1 MIEQLYMN
9 VCSYIYVIDE
19 NMKTDKIKLEKAA
32 YILRAMAHETRLC
45 VLMHLSQTKES
56 SVSELMEE
64 VGCEQ
69 SLLSHHLTDLRAKG
83 ILNSRREGQRNFYS
97 INNDQVIPLLECILN
112 YCK

>member
-1 MIEQLYMN
+1 
-9 VCSYIYVIDE
+9 
-19 NMKTDKIKLEKAA
+19 MKDNREKLEKAA
-32 YILRAMAHETRLC
+32 YILKALSHETRLC
-45 VLMHLSQTKES
+45 VLMHLAKAKEK

-83 ILNSRREGQRNFYS
+83 ILKSRREGQRNLYS
-97 INNDQVIPLLECILN
+97 INNEQIIPLVECVLN

>member
-1 MIEQLYMN
+1 MG
-9 VCSYIYVIDE
+9 IDKE
-19 NMKTDKIKLEKAA
+19 KLEKAA
-32 YILRAMAHETRLC
+32 YIMKALAHETRLC
-45 VLMHLSQTKES
+45 VIIHLAQNKEK

-83 ILNSRREGQRNFYS
+83 ILKSRREGQRNLYS
-97 INNDQVIPLLECILN
+97 INNEQVIPLVECLLN

>member
-1 MIEQLYMN
+1 MNGCSCIYMSDMI
-9 VCSYIYVIDE
+9 
-19 NMKTDKIKLEKAA
+19 MKMDKIELEKAA
-32 YILRAMAHETRLC
+32 YILKALAHETRLC
-45 VLMHLSQTKES
+45 VLMQLAETKEK
-56 SVSELMEE
+56 SVSELLEV

-97 INNDQVIPLLECILN
+97 LNNKQIIPLLECLLD